1 MSRFTTLLAVL
12 ATLAAPALFG
22 QAGTSFTLQG
32 TLLDPTGAVI
42 PDATVT
48 VKNVSLGV
56 TRTNKTDQQGHYI
69 FAALPPEG
77 QYEISVLARGF
88 APQTKRGLTFT
99 SGGDSVVDFNL
110 KPGTVQETVEVTT
123 EAPLVESSKADLS
136 HTVTT
141 QQLVNLPDNGR
152 NFFDFVSLT
161 PGAVV
166 QGGGSG
172 AMTMNGQG
180 IRELTI
186 LADGIPNQLR
196 EIRTLG
202 GDLAG
207 ANGTFSLDVV
217 QEIQVIT
224 NNFSAEYG
232 H

>member
-32 TLLDPTGAVI
+32 TLLDPTGAVV
-42 PDATVT
+42 PDGTVT
-48 VKNVSLGV
+48 VKNISLGV
-56 TRTNKTDQQGHYI
+56 TRTNQTDQQGHYI

-77 QYEISVLARGF
+77 QYEISVTAKGF
-88 APQTKRGLTFT
+88 APQTRKGLTF
-99 SGGDSVVDFNL
+99 GGDSVVDFNL

-123 EAPLVESSKADLS
+123 EAPLVESTKSDLS

-166 QGGGSG
+166 
-172 AMTMNGQG
+172 
-180 IRELTI
+180 
-186 LADGIPNQLR
+186 
-196 EIRTLG
+196 
-202 GDLAG
+202 
-207 ANGTFSLDVV
+207 
-217 QEIQVIT
+217 
-224 NNFSAEYG
+224 
-232 H
+232 